1 MKKLDLSYY
10 LLMSLGCGISIGK
23 NIMLLGTEHDSHAKG
38 SIFFFIAVLIV
49 QLVIIGLRYK
59 RGYYKESE

>member
-1 MKKLDLSYY
+1 
-10 LLMSLGCGISIGK
+10 MSLGCGISIGK